1 MTAAGAA
8 GDIPALEGPYVG
20 LTFFTQENAALF
32 FGRDSERTVLIS
44 NLRAARL
51 TLLYA
56 QSGAGKSSLLRAGV
70 ASRLAEL
77 AQRSLKQRG
86 TARNIPVV
94 FSSWRD
100 DPTAELIGEIQKA
113 VIPFVPGALPAEF
126 PARAAGRGDRGGE
139 QGYRRHPAGD
149 ARSVRGVLP
158 LPVEGRAG

>member
-1 MTAAGAA
+1 M
-8 GDIPALEGPYVG
+8 
-20 LTFFTQENAALF
+20 F

-44 NLRAARL
+44 NLRASRL

-77 AQRSLKQRG
+77 AQRSFSQRG

-100 DPTAELIGEIQKA
+100 DPTVELIGEIQEAISPFLRA
-113 VIPFVPGALPAEF
+113 VLAAGARTGP
-126 PARAAGRGDRGGE
+126 AGRGDRGRE
-139 QGYRRHPAGD
+139 RGYGRDAAGD
-149 ARSVRGVLP
+149 TRSVRGVLP
-158 LPVEGRAG
+158 LPVEGSPGPAVSPTSSLPASTGLTCA